1 MPEYGSD
8 ATGGAS
14 YRNSAGA
21 LSIAL
26 DRVYNEALLPESV
39 NFRYFIVVT
48 SSKWRATG
56 IKYANFG
63 HGIISYRW

>member
-26 DRVYNEALLPESV
+26 DRIYNEALLPESV
-39 NFRYFIVVT
+39 NFRYSIVVML
-48 SSKWRATG
+48 RV
-56 IKYANFG
+56 
-63 HGIISYRW
+63 

>member
-39 NFRYFIVVT
+39 NFRYFLVVMLKVWQKVM
-48 SSKWRATG
+48 SFVSASNIR
-56 IKYANFG
+56 ILDMV
-63 HGIISYRW
+63 